1 MTVSPP
7 WLEALREQ
15 VKRHQLPPRYTERL
29 FQELSDHIR
38 DIEEEKS
45 MDADNARTPNTR
57 MGEPRELAQLIGSEY
72 RKKDFSRKHPVV
84 TFAVMPILL
93 LLTFYAGLLIL
104 VFIAG
109 YIFFGLGGT
118 AASLTEGLPKRYIT
132 QLIAYGGIGLPV
144 TLTAVIFCRAMRDRG
159 MDRRWLLLTGAT
171 LALFPCMTVSLT
183 PSTLVIGFSST
194 ITMAAFTQFMIPIV
208 ICGSYSLRASRLQG
222 E

>member
-1 MTVSPP
+1 
-7 WLEALREQ
+7 
-15 VKRHQLPPRYTERL
+15 
-29 FQELSDHIR
+29 
-38 DIEEEKS
+38 
-45 MDADNARTPNTR
+45 
-57 MGEPRELAQLIGSEY
+57 
-72 RKKDFSRKHPVV
+72 
-84 TFAVMPILL
+84 MPILL

-104 VFIAG
+104 VFIAAS
-109 YIFFGLGGT
+109 IFSGLGGT

-171 LALFPCMTVSLT
+171 LALFPGMTVSLT
-183 PSTLVIGFSST
+183 PSTLMIGFSST
-194 ITMAAFTQFMIPIV
+194 ITMAAFTQIMIPIV